1 MIHAQSFD
9 SPLPRPEQAEQ
20 IGGFDQP
27 EHYEVAALSKVAEEI
42 SMTPESPVL
51 FHRTQPHCPVPG
63 RAIGILRGPVS
74 GASTTGRLG
83 FFVLRGH
90 TGGSYRVAMMLPSL
104 PGAETPLGGVLDRD
118 SDHYVEVTDG
128 VAYIWPRTL
137 YGGELNPGKT
147 LDVAVPTLARL
158 GFVAGS

>member
-1 MIHAQSFD
+1 M
-9 SPLPRPEQAEQ
+9 
-20 IGGFDQP
+20 
-27 EHYEVAALSKVAEEI
+27 
-42 SMTPESPVL
+42 
-51 FHRTQPHCPVPG
+51 
-63 RAIGILRGPVS
+63 
-74 GASTTGRLG
+74 
-83 FFVLRGH
+83 
-90 TGGSYRVAMMLPSL
+90 AMMLPSL

-128 VAYIWPRTL
+128 VAYIWPRTR

>member
-27 EHYEVAALSKVAEEI
+27 EHYEVAALSKVAEEL

-74 GASTTGRLG
+74 GASTTG
-83 FFVLRGH
+83 
-90 TGGSYRVAMMLPSL
+90 
-104 PGAETPLGGVLDRD
+104 VLDRD

-128 VAYIWPRTL
+128 VAYIWPRTR